1 MFASQRYLLG
11 KSFRS
16 FATKVTLKPLPYALN
31 ALEPVLSEEL
41 MDFHYNKHHQ
51 AYATN
56 LNGLLEQKEKAVAE
70 GDILKVTQLTKG
82 IAFNGGGV
90 YNHTFFWDSLAPTSE
105 GGGEEPSS
113 DSELRQA
120 IESQW
125 GSIDAFKDEFN
136 AQTAVIQGSGWGW
149 LCWNKNTKSLS
160 YEQTAN

>member
-1 MFASQRYLLG
+1 
-11 KSFRS
+11 
-16 FATKVTLKPLPYALN
+16 
-31 ALEPVLSEEL
+31 

-56 LNGLLEQKEKAVAE
+56 LNGLLEQKEKALAE

-90 YNHTFFWDSLAPTSE
+90 YNHTFFWDSLAPISE
-105 GGGEEPSS
+105 GGGQEPST

-125 GSIDAFKDEFN
+125 GSIDNFKAEFN
-136 AQTAVIQGSGWGW
+136 AQTALIQGSGWGW
-149 LCWNKNTKSLS
+149 LCWNKNT
-160 YEQTAN
+160 